1 MKVLDVEKN
10 IGIETFFTTF
20 GGVCGKL
27 RTVPE
32 DFTVYEVSKRPAEN
46 KDGKFVIADITVINW
61 ETNHL
66 VRELSKKLHI
76 SRKRVSFA
84 GTKDKRAKS
93 TRLMSFYKISRK
105 DLTKIEIKDV
115 EIENIYRSNRPIKIG
130 DLYGNRFE
138 IFIRDIDDVN
148 EEQLQDAVS
157 FINSN
162 GGFPNFYGIQRFG
175 VIRPITHIV
184 GRNIIDG
191 DFENAAMVYVA
202 NPITGEE
209 VDTFKLRKK
218 LEKTRDFSWALK
230 SYPRYLN
237 FEKAML
243 NKLVVDSEDFVGAF
257 KELPKNLLT
266 MFIFAYQSYLFNKI
280 LSRRI
285 QRKLPINAA
294 VVGDVILPVR
304 KDVIDRG
311 ISVTESNIE
320 KVNKQIYK
328 GKAFVSAILFGS
340 DSKFSEGEM
349 GEIEHKIIDEEKID
363 LRDFII
369 PDVPYLSSKGSRR
382 PILSNVKDLDFK
394 LIDDDINKGKHS
406 LKLKFELSKGCYA
419 TSLLREFMKTD
430 DIRKY

>member
-1 MKVLDVEKN
+1 MKVLDAEKN

-20 GGVCGKL
+20 SGVCGKL
-27 RTVPE
+27 RTITE
-32 DFTVYEVSKRPAEN
+32 DFIVNEISKHPDEN
-46 KDGKFVIADITVINW
+46 KDGKFLIADITVKNW

-93 TRLMSFYKISRK
+93 TRLMSFYNISKK
-105 DLTKIEIKDV
+105 DLEKIEIKDV

-130 DLYGNRFE
+130 DLIGNSFE
-138 IFIRDIDDVN
+138 IFIRDIDVTS
-148 EEQLQDAVS
+148 EKQLQDIVS
-157 FINSN
+157 YIINY

-175 VIRPITHIV
+175 TIRPITHIV
-184 GRNIIDG
+184 GRYIING
-191 DFENAAMVYVA
+191 DLENAVMAYIA
-202 NPITGEE
+202 NPIIGEE
-209 VDTFKLRKK
+209 ANTFKLRKK
-218 LEKTRDFSWALK
+218 LEKTRNFSEALK
-230 SYPRYLN
+230 SYPKYLN

-257 KELPKNLLT
+257 KELPNNLLT
-266 MFIFAYQSYLFNKI
+266 MFIYAYQSYLFNKI
-280 LSRRI
+280 LSKRI
-285 QRKLPINAA
+285 QRKLPLNAA
-294 VVGDVILPVR
+294 VVGDIILPIR
-304 KDVIDRG
+304 KDVIDG
-311 ISVTESNIE
+311 KISVTERNIE

-328 GKAFVSAILFGS
+328 GKAFVSAVLFGS

-369 PDVPYLSSKGSRR
+369 PDIPCLSSKGSRR
-382 PILSNVKDLDFK
+382 PILSKVKDLNFK
-394 LIDDDINKGKHS
+394 LIDDDLNKGKLS
-406 LKLKFELSKGCYA
+406 VKLKFELLKGCYA